1 MAHFDV
7 INVKKVTFSSDL
19 VKGDIGM
26 TYVLSDND
34 WVLVTFEMSTNKITL
49 NVTHDAG
56 KTWQNISAK

>member
-1 MAHFDV
+1 MHFDV

-19 VKGDIGM
+19 AKGDIGM

-49 NVTHDAG
+49 NVTHDG
-56 KTWQNISAK
+56 GTNWTNIFAK